1 VKDEIAV
8 ADAHEKYESTI
19 LGKGIVPLQD
29 ILETILK
36 SQPDAHLIIEQ
47 EAYQGK
53 APLQSMQENM
63 QVMKQW
69 GYA

>member
-1 VKDEIAV
+1 
-8 ADAHEKYESTI
+8 
-19 LGKGIVPLQD
+19 
-29 ILETILK
+29 LETILK